1 MSAPRIM
8 EACERGSR
16 EGKALLKVFRKL
28 VKRYNLRL
36 SSDESGSG
44 LIGAAGGLTQK
55 DIEERRSMNLD
66 SDGECKLKEDEDVGG
81 CLTIPDVKYLVA
93 KALGLKNHRYV
104 RPILYQA
111 FREGL
116 LSENDMKDAG
126 YDPENILKACDITLL
141 AEGEIT
147 PSVDGEGRQVRI
159 TSDFLHAVHMACEE
173 QILLRGGVSVDVDHL
188 QDHQTILSDE
198 YGEIALITS
207 VELTDGALKAT
218 RILPIHPRALE
229 ILNAG
234 SGRGVSIDAEVVL
247 EEDGRVLVPMKL
259 VRLNSFSVVETP
271 ACPIC
276 YVHTV
281 EASYGRIHGH
291 GKNMEVDSIP
301 KEKETVQSAVTGA
314 DEPEKNVETP
324 GAADALM
331 AVSKFLEDL
340 IGQAQ
345 DLLSALEPFQG
356 EGGAQQSPPK
366 VEEETETPEKPAEAV
381 KAAEAEDDL
390 RELAAKKM
398 VQKYVEK
405 GLVHPSIVSEHVILA
420 SLAPEAYEK
429 IMEHEPLHI
438 EARRLSVPKKKTP
451 KDPDPYE
458 EFKAEFKDYLR

>member
-1 MSAPRIM
+1 MSTPRIM
-8 EACERGSR
+8 EACEKGSK

-36 SSDESGSG
+36 SSDGSGSG

-126 YDPENILKACDITLL
+126 YDPETILKACDITLL

-147 PSVDGEGRQVRI
+147 PSVDGEGRRVRI
-159 TSDFLHAVHMACEE
+159 TRDFLHAVHLACEE

-188 QDHQTILSDE
+188 QDHQTILGEE

-234 SGRGVSIDAEVVL
+234 LGRGVSIDAEVVL
-247 EEDGRVLVPMKL
+247 EKDGRVLVPMKL
-259 VRLNSFSVVETP
+259 VHLNSFSVVETP

-291 GKNMEVDSIP
+291 GKSMEVDSIP
-301 KEKETVQSAVTGA
+301 EEKETVQSTVKGA
-314 DEPEKNVETP
+314 DEPEEKVEAP
-324 GAADALM
+324 GAADALL

-345 DLLSALEPFQG
+345 NLLSALEPFRV
-356 EGGAQQSPPK
+356 EGGAPQSPPK
-366 VEEETETPEKPAEAV
+366 VEKETETPEKPVEAV

-405 GLVHPSIVSEHVILA
+405 GLVHPSLVSEHVMLA

-429 IMEHEPLHI
+429 IMEYEPLHI
-438 EARRLSVPKKKTP
+438 EARRISVPKKKTP

>member
-1 MSAPRIM
+1 MSTPRIM
-8 EACERGSR
+8 EACEKGSK

-36 SSDESGSG
+36 SSDGSGSG

-126 YDPENILKACDITLL
+126 YDPENALKACDITLL

-159 TSDFLHAVHMACEE
+159 TRDFLHAVHMACEE

-218 RILPIHPRALE
+218 KILPIHPRALE

-247 EEDGRVLVPMKL
+247 EKDGRVLVPMKL
-259 VRLNSFSVVETP
+259 VHLNSFSVVETP

-291 GKNMEVDSIP
+291 GNNMEVDSIP
-301 KEKETVQSAVTGA
+301 EEKETVQSAVKGA
-314 DEPEKNVETP
+314 DEPEENVEAP
-324 GAADALM
+324 GAADALL

-345 DLLSALEPFQG
+345 DLLSALEPFRG
-356 EGGAQQSPPK
+356 GGGAPQSPPT
-366 VEEETETPEKPAEAV
+366 VEEETETPEKPVEAV

-405 GLVHPSIVSEHVILA
+405 GLVHPSIVSEHVMLA
-420 SLAPEAYEK
+420 SLAPEAYER
-429 IMEHEPLHI
+429 IMEYEPLHI

>member
-1 MSAPRIM
+1 MSTPRIM
-8 EACERGSR
+8 EACEKGSR

-36 SSDESGSG
+36 SSDGSGSG

-126 YDPENILKACDITLL
+126 YDPETILKACDITLL

-159 TSDFLHAVHMACEE
+159 TRDFLHAVHRACEE

-234 SGRGVSIDAEVVL
+234 SGRGVSIDAEVIL
-247 EEDGRVLVPMKL
+247 EKDGRVLVPMKL
-259 VRLNSFSVVETP
+259 VHLNSFSVVETP

-301 KEKETVQSAVTGA
+301 KEKETVQSAVKGA
-314 DEPEKNVETP
+314 DEPEEKFEAP
-324 GAADALM
+324 GAADALL

-345 DLLSALEPFQG
+345 DLLSALEPFRG
-356 EGGAQQSPPK
+356 EGGVTEAPPT
-366 VEEETETPEKPAEAV
+366 VEEETETPEKPVEAV

-405 GLVHPSIVSEHVILA
+405 GLVHPSLVSEHVMLA
-420 SLAPEAYEK
+420 SLAPEAYER
-429 IMEHEPLHI
+429 IMEYEPLHI

-458 EFKAEFKDYLR
+458 EFRAEFKEYLR

>member
-1 MSAPRIM
+1 
-8 EACERGSR
+8 
-16 EGKALLKVFRKL
+16 
-28 VKRYNLRL
+28 
-36 SSDESGSG
+36 
-44 LIGAAGGLTQK
+44 
-55 DIEERRSMNLD
+55 IEERRSMNLD

-126 YDPENILKACDITLL
+126 YDPENAVKACDITLL

-159 TSDFLHAVHMACEE
+159 TRDFLHAVHQACEE

-207 VELTDGALKAT
+207 VELTDGVLRAT

-259 VRLNSFSVVETP
+259 VHLNSFSVVE
-271 ACPIC
+271 
-276 YVHTV
+276 
-281 EASYGRIHGH
+281 
-291 GKNMEVDSIP
+291 
-301 KEKETVQSAVTGA
+301 
-314 DEPEKNVETP
+314 
-324 GAADALM
+324 
-331 AVSKFLEDL
+331 
-340 IGQAQ
+340 
-345 DLLSALEPFQG
+345 
-356 EGGAQQSPPK
+356 
-366 VEEETETPEKPAEAV
+366 
-381 KAAEAEDDL
+381 
-390 RELAAKKM
+390 
-398 VQKYVEK
+398 
-405 GLVHPSIVSEHVILA
+405 
-420 SLAPEAYEK
+420 
-429 IMEHEPLHI
+429 
-438 EARRLSVPKKKTP
+438 
-451 KDPDPYE
+451 
-458 EFKAEFKDYLR
+458 

>member
-1 MSAPRIM
+1 MSTPRIM
-8 EACERGSR
+8 EACEKGSK
-16 EGKALLKVFRKL
+16 EAKALLKAFRKL

-36 SSDESGSG
+36 SNGSGSG

-116 LSENDMKDAG
+116 LSEDDMKDAG
-126 YDPENILKACDITLL
+126 YDPETILKACDITLL

-147 PSVDGEGRQVRI
+147 PSVDGEGRRVRI
-159 TSDFLHAVHMACEE
+159 TSDFLRAVHMACEE

-188 QDHQTILSDE
+188 QAHQTILSDE

-207 VELTDGALKAT
+207 VELTDGVLKAT
-218 RILPIHPRALE
+218 KILPIHPRALE

-259 VRLNSFSVVETP
+259 VHLNSFSVVETP

-291 GKNMEVDSIP
+291 GKKNMEVDSIP
-301 KEKETVQSAVTGA
+301 EEKETVQSAVKGA
-314 DEPEKNVETP
+314 DEPEENVEAP

-345 DLLSALEPFQG
+345 DLLSALEGFQG
-356 EGGAQQSPPK
+356 EGGAPQSPPK
-366 VEEETETPEKPAEAV
+366 VEEETETPEKPVEAV

-405 GLVHPSIVSEHVILA
+405 GLVHPSIVSEHVMLA
-420 SLAPEAYEK
+420 SLAPEAYER
-429 IMEHEPLHI
+429 IMEYEPLHI
-438 EARRLSVPKKKTP
+438 EARRISVPKKKTP
-451 KDPDPYE
+451 KDSDPYE
-458 EFKAEFKDYLR
+458 EFREEFKDYLR